1 MDRQQI
7 CSTECHTIRWQ
18 CPPCRWAD
26 TGREPDADSRVPRR
40 KHMRPG
46 DYGIDAPANV
56 FCANPIA
63 VTIHDDV
70 PFKIRWFGA
79 KPHAERLSCRRA
91 ANAKCRYQ

>member
-7 CSTECHTIRWQ
+7 CSTECHTIRRQ
-18 CPPCRWAD
+18 RPPGRRAD
-26 TGREPDADSRVPRR
+26 AGREPDADSRVPHR

-56 FCANPIA
+56 FRANPIA

-79 KPHAERLSCRRA
+79 KPHAECLSCRRA
-91 ANAKCRYQ
+91 ANTKRRYQ